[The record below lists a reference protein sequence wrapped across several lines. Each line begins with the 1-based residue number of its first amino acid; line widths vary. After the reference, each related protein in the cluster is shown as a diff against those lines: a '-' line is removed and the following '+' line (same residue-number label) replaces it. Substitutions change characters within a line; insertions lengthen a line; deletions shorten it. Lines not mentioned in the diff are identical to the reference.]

1 VGAAQDKVAIFQGL
15 SQGLPGLSLSRVYEV
30 QQLALSELPPFYQER
45 VKANID
51 VSSLDSARAT
61 VAELTEAAKIC
72 ASPQPTA
79 SPQPKPT
86 PDSKPSP
93 IPTKKPSA
101 KPAPRPSAPATGPV
115 EPNC

>member
-1 VGAAQDKVAIFQGL
+1 M
-15 SQGLPGLSLSRVYEV
+15 
-30 QQLALSELPPFYQER
+30 SELPPFYQEQ

-79 SPQPKPT
+79 SPRPAHTRFETKPH
-86 PDSKPSP
+86 PDQKAERQSSQ
-93 IPTKKPSA
+93 
-101 KPAPRPSAPATGPV
+101 PSAPATGPA
-115 EPNC
+115 EPSC